1 MAKVDAAEGESAS
14 FPAPLNQGPV
24 EARSLSSITAI
35 ASNPPNYPRNPAQRK
50 LDPLVL
56 YIVRVPG
63 SRDVFLTPLKPPTK
77 SSVSAEAINASLY
90 YLHVASP
97 DDENLLQEYEQERE
111 ERARL
116 RKEGLIDDD
125 PDLPIPPLEVARL
138 NNVKRKPV
146 AVAGAGAATKDVE
159 ASSTLPSPMKR
170 RPVPSTLP
178 VQEGE
183 NSSSAILSED
193 SSPVLPPR
201 PTSFNGPNPALVG
214 DQTPSPVL
222 PPRPTSFKADEMPSP
237 VLPPRPTYS
246 NTANLAGGM
255 EESRPPMPPRPL
267 PGVPQQEYSSDN
279 RTPPKKTNRW
289 SALSGYI
296 SNHVQRGDRRDA
308 SSPVRHSFDVSR
320 PQLRPS
326 SSHDPSMPRSP
337 PAYPARSPGQ
347 SPTRRPR
354 RDTDQPQRQ
363 PGFHITLIRRDP
375 SHGSQWNVATMSTP
389 HLDSTSID
397 IEVSTPGYSRF
408 ASQNESLSL
417 ESLSLN
423 LPAEARSLLSR
434 HPHITI
440 PSDPPDTSA
449 PRDPSQPRRFHRK
462 LLVSRPH
469 NQEEARNSRGSL
481 DFPGGRPSMDSISGA
496 SINTQHPASSKL
508 KTGYY
513 TFTSLW
519 NGTCTFSAS
528 VNGRSLK
535 CKHMIPSPGFS
546 NPTQENPAVT
556 VAEIRFNTPFQTG
569 HLQYPGS
576 QHASPF
582 LLSQSTILKDPSAHH
597 DPSAPYYYDP
607 SVPPPSKRAAIAN
620 LINQRLNRRPS
631 NSSSSDGGGDV
642 PPPLPVRRPPD
653 DERIDLSLAREK
665 AGGGMRGDSAKLG
678 KLVIEDEG
686 IKMLDLVVA
695 ASMAVWW
702 RGYYY

>member
-14 FPAPLNQGPV
+14 CPAALNQGPV

-35 ASNPPNYPRNPAQRK
+35 ASNPPNYPRNPAQKK

-63 SRDVFLTPLKPPTK
+63 SKDVFLTPLKPPTK

-90 YLHVASP
+90 YLHAASP
-97 DDENLLQEYEQERE
+97 DDEILLQEYEQERE

-116 RKEGLIDDD
+116 RKEGLNDDD

-138 NNVKRKPV
+138 NNVRRKPV
-146 AVAGAGAATKDVE
+146 AVSGAGAGVKGTESSDVTPPTP
-159 ASSTLPSPMKR
+159 ARR
-170 RPVPSTLP
+170 RPVPLDLP
-178 VQEGE
+178 AQEGE
-183 NSSSAILSED
+183 NRSS
-193 SSPVLPPR
+193 VLM
-201 PTSFNGPNPALVG
+201 GEG
-214 DQTPSPVL
+214 PSPVL
-222 PPRPTSFKADEMPSP
+222 PPRPTSFDGSSSAGLINQTSP
-237 VLPPRPTYS
+237 VLPPRPVSS
-246 NTANLAGGM
+246 NTSNSADGV
-255 EESRPPMPPRPL
+255 EYRPPITPRPL
-267 PGVPQQEYSSDN
+267 PSFPQYGTSYDN
-279 RTPPKKTNRW
+279 RVPLKKNNRW

-296 SNHVQRGDRRDA
+296 SHHIQRGGDRHEEA
-308 SSPVRHSFDVSR
+308 SPLRHGFDVSR
-320 PQLRPS
+320 PQMRPS
-326 SSHDPSMPRSP
+326 SSHDLHAPYSP
-337 PAYPARSPGQ
+337 PGYSARSPGQ

-354 RDTDQPQRQ
+354 DNAPPPQPQ

-389 HLDSTSID
+389 SADSTGID
-397 IEVSTPGYSRF
+397 IDVSTPGYSRF
-408 ASQNESLSL
+408 AGQNQPFSVDSLG
-417 ESLSLN
+417 LN

-434 HPHITI
+434 HPKIA
-440 PSDPPDTSA
+440 SPDAASA

-469 NQEEARNSRGSL
+469 NLEDSRNSRGSL
-481 DFPGGRPSMDSISGA
+481 DVSGGRPSMDSISGS
-496 SINTQHPASSKL
+496 SINSHQPASSKL
-508 KTGYY
+508 KSGYY
-513 TFTSLW
+513 TFTSPW

-535 CKHMIPSPGFS
+535 CKHMIPSPGLP
-546 NPTQENPAVT
+546 NPNLDNPAVT

-576 QHASPF
+576 SHASPF
-582 LLSQSTILKDPSAHH
+582 LLSQTTILKDPSANP

-607 SVPPPSKRAAIAN
+607 SSPPPSKRATIAN
-620 LINQRLNRRPS
+620 LINQRLSRRPS
-631 NSSSSDGGGDV
+631 NSSSSDGGGNEA
-642 PPPLPVRRPPD
+642 PPPLPIRRPPS

-665 AGGGMRGDSAKLG
+665 AGGGIRGNSAKLG
-678 KLVIEDEG
+678 KLIIEDEG

>member
-14 FPAPLNQGPV
+14 CPAPLNQGPV

-35 ASNPPNYPRNPAQRK
+35 ASNPPSYPRNPAQEK
-50 LDPLVL
+50 VDPLVL

-63 SRDVFLTPLKPPTK
+63 SKDVFLTPLKPPTK

-97 DDENLLQEYEQERE
+97 DDEILLQEYEQERE

-138 NNVKRKPV
+138 NNVRRKPV
-146 AVAGAGAATKDVE
+146 AVAVAGTGAGVKDTE
-159 ASSTLPSPMKR
+159 SSDDVPPAPVRR
-170 RPVPSTLP
+170 RPVRSDLS
-178 VQEGE
+178 VQQGE
-183 NSSSAILSED
+183 NRPSVFMGEELSPE
-193 SSPVLPPR
+193 LPPR
-201 PTSFNGPNPALVG
+201 PTSFNGSNPAGVVE
-214 DQTPSPVL
+214 QMSPVL
-222 PPRPTSFKADEMPSP
+222 PPRPVSLNTSNPAD
-237 VLPPRPTYS
+237 RIGY
-246 NTANLAGGM
+246 
-255 EESRPPMPPRPL
+255 RPPMPARPL
-267 PGVPQQEYSSDN
+267 PSVPQCEATYDN
-279 RTPPKKTNRW
+279 CAPLKRNNRW

-296 SNHVQRGDRRDA
+296 SNHIQRGSDRREAA
-308 SSPVRHSFDVSR
+308 SPFRHSPDLSR
-320 PQLRPS
+320 PQMRPS
-326 SSHDPSMPRSP
+326 SSHDLPAPCP
-337 PAYPARSPGQ
+337 PPGYPARSPGQ

-354 RDTDQPQRQ
+354 DSAPPPQPQ

-375 SHGSQWNVATMSTP
+375 SHGSQWNVATMSAP
-389 HLDSTSID
+389 SADSTGID
-397 IEVSTPGYSRF
+397 IDVSTPGYSRF
-408 ASQNESLSL
+408 AGQNEPFSLDTL
-417 ESLSLN
+417 GLN

-434 HPHITI
+434 HPNIASQ
-440 PSDPPDTSA
+440 SDSPDAASA

-469 NQEEARNSRGSL
+469 NLEDSRNSRGSL
-481 DFPGGRPSMDSISGA
+481 DVSGGRPSMDSISG
-496 SINTQHPASSKL
+496 SPVNSHQPASSKL
-508 KTGYY
+508 KSGYY
-513 TFTSLW
+513 TFTSPW

-535 CKHMIPSPGFS
+535 CKHMIPSPGLS
-546 NPTQENPAVT
+546 NPNHDNPAVT

-569 HLQYPGS
+569 HFQYPGS
-576 QHASPF
+576 SHASPF
-582 LLSQSTILKDPSAHH
+582 LLSQTTILKDPSANP

-607 SVPPPSKRAAIAN
+607 SSPPPSKRAAIAN

-631 NSSSSDGGGDV
+631 NSSSSDGGANEA
-642 PPPLPVRRPPD
+642 PPPLPIRRPPS

-665 AGGGMRGDSAKLG
+665 AGGGMRGNSAKLG
-678 KLVIEDEG
+678 KLIIEDEG

>member
-14 FPAPLNQGPV
+14 CPAPLNQRPV

-35 ASNPPNYPRNPAQRK
+35 ASNPPNYPRNPAQKK

-63 SRDVFLTPLKPPTK
+63 SKDIFLTPLKPPTK

-90 YLHVASP
+90 YLHAASP
-97 DDENLLQEYEQERE
+97 DDEILLQEYEQERE

-138 NNVKRKPV
+138 NNVRRKPV
-146 AVAGAGAATKDVE
+146 AVVDAGAGAGMKDTE
-159 ASSTLPSPMKR
+159 SSDVAPQTPVKR
-170 RPVPSTLP
+170 RPLPSELP

-183 NSSSAILSED
+183 NRSSVLIGEEA
-193 SSPVLPPR
+193 SPVLPPR
-201 PTSFNGPNPALVG
+201 RTSFNGSNLAGV
-214 DQTPSPVL
+214 DQTSPVR
-222 PPRPTSFKADEMPSP
+222 PPRPVS
-237 VLPPRPTYS
+237 S
-246 NTANLAGGM
+246 NTSLPADGL
-255 EESRPPMPPRPL
+255 EYPPPMPPRPL
-267 PGVPQQEYSSDN
+267 PSVPACDASSDN
-279 RTPPKKTNRW
+279 RASPKKNNRW

-296 SNHVQRGDRRDA
+296 SNHIQRGGDSHEAA
-308 SSPVRHSFDVSR
+308 SPLRHSFDVSR
-320 PQLRPS
+320 LQMRPS
-326 SSHDPSMPRSP
+326 SSHDLPGPYSP
-337 PAYPARSPGQ
+337 PVYLSRSPGQ

-354 RDTDQPQRQ
+354 DSAPPLQPQ

-375 SHGSQWNVATMSTP
+375 SHGSQWNVATMSAP
-389 HLDSTSID
+389 SADSTGID
-397 IEVSTPGYSRF
+397 IDVSTPGYSRF
-408 ASQNESLSL
+408 AGQNEPFSLDSL
-417 ESLSLN
+417 GLN

-434 HPHITI
+434 HPNIASQ
-440 PSDPPDTSA
+440 SDSPDAASV

-469 NQEEARNSRGSL
+469 NLEDSRNSRGSL
-481 DFPGGRPSMDSISGA
+481 DVSGGRPSMDSISGS
-496 SINTQHPASSKL
+496 SINSHQPASSKL
-508 KTGYY
+508 KSGYY
-513 TFTSLW
+513 TFTSPW

-535 CKHMIPSPGFS
+535 CKHMIPSPGVPNS
-546 NPTQENPAVT
+546 NHDNPAVT

-576 QHASPF
+576 SHASPF
-582 LLSQSTILKDPSAHH
+582 LLSQTTLLKDPSANF

-607 SVPPPSKRAAIAN
+607 SSPPPSKRAAIVN
-620 LINQRLNRRPS
+620 LINQRLNRRLS
-631 NSSSSDGGGDV
+631 NSSSSDGGGYEA
-642 PPPLPVRRPPD
+642 PPPLPIRPPPS

-678 KLVIEDEG
+678 KLIIEDEG

-702 RGYYY
+702 KGYYY